1 MPRRHQPWF
10 TESRDELEKLGAQT
24 SVVTDAQED
33 SRSGRSSSAGHW
45 FRSQNG
51 TVTILR
57 SARAMGKAGPSGQA
71 PCGSL
76 YIYLSI
82 SHGSIMWNQ
91 PGFHPFG

>member
-57 SARAMGKAGPSGQA
+57 SAQATGKAGPFGTG
-71 PCGSL
+71 PL
-76 YIYLSI
+76 RLFVYLS
-82 SHGSIMWNQ
+82 
-91 PGFHPFG
+91 